1 MKQLVLLRGCPG
13 VGKSTWV
20 KENGLEPY
28 TISAD
33 IVRTQWSSLVYD
45 TDGKVVINQEKDHL
59 VWKNIF
65 QMLESRMEKGEFTV
79 IDATHSTNK
88 LIQQYKNLV
97 TKYGYR
103 VIVVDFK
110 EDLETIIERNLN
122 REEHKHVPIE
132 VIENIHERLKHEKI
146 PSFAKVIEPA
156 DFENET
162 KWKLVDFNRFDNVH
176 VFGDIHG
183 CFTALN
189 SAIVNNDFDDLYTC
203 IADLQNEA
211 FVFVGDY
218 FDRGLEN
225 GETFEFFENVMNLPN
240 VFMLEGNHER
250 HVRKYGESE
259 YDMEFELDLN
269 RATAKGQYE
278 DRVISKYFRSRQ
290 FVHTYNQFQERGIT
304 PKRARVFTRKLLQCL
319 YFEFGNKKYLITH
332 GGILPNMVENLN
344 KVSTHQL
351 INGVGGYEFE
361 IDDEWD
367 DSDVIQIH
375 GHRNIFRNKLDIGK
389 KSINLEGRVEKGG
402 HLRSVTLFKG
412 AIGGR
417 ETENNVFNKA
427 LLVEGRHT
435 EKLDNDITITNF
447 MEAIGTNN
455 KDIKVKHQYDNVHSV
470 NFTNRL
476 FSSGRW
482 NKIAVHS
489 RGLFVKED
497 NGKYSVLGR
506 GYNKF
511 FNINEMKETKIESL
525 VENITFPLTAYE
537 KHNGYLGL
545 LVVDNDELVFS
556 SKSTTHKNQYNNDY
570 ALDFKRIM
578 EEKLTKTQLDNIKN
592 ELKLGNLTAVFEVIS
607 PEFDP
612 HIVKYDHDNVVL
624 LDLIYNDIHFSKLN
638 YDLLCL
644 FAKTYELDVK
654 GIAYEFKNWNEFYE
668 WYKENK
674 DSTQIQHEGF
684 VFEDSNGFMFKYK
697 TKWYTAWKYMRGI
710 KDKMKNRHVVTR
722 PKQYIL
728 QDNPEIREFFY
739 WLKHQHIDLMEKDII
754 ELREMFYKKDY
765 VDPVEKSRI
774 EKIINEVLDSFKR
787 G

>member
-1 MKQLVLLRGCPG
+1 MKQLVLLRGCPA
-13 VGKSTWV
+13 VGKSTWI

-33 IVRTQWSSLVYD
+33 VIRTQWSSLVYD
-45 TDGKVVINQEKDHL
+45 TNGKVVINQEKDHL

-65 QMLESRMEKGEFTV
+65 EMLESRMEKGEFTV

-122 REEHKHVPIE
+122 REEHKHVPVE
-132 VIENIHERLKHEKI
+132 AIENIHERLKHEKI
-146 PSFAKVIEPA
+146 PSFAKVIEPD

-162 KWKLVDFNRFDNVH
+162 KWTLRDFNRFDKIH

-189 SAIVNNDFDDLYTC
+189 STIVNSDFNDLYTC
-203 IADLQNEA
+203 ITDLQNEA
-211 FVFVGDY
+211 FIFVGDY

-225 GETFEFFENVMNLPN
+225 GETFEFFESVMNLPN

-259 YDMEFELDLN
+259 NDDKFQIDLLDAISEGRFEDEL
-269 RATAKGQYE
+269 
-278 DRVISKYFRSRQ
+278 ISKYFKSRQ

-304 PKRARVFTRKLLQCL
+304 PKRARVFCRSLLQCL
-319 YFEFGNKKYLITH
+319 YFEFGNRKYLITH

-351 INGVGGYEFE
+351 INGVGGYDFE
-361 IDDEWD
+361 IDDEWE
-367 DSDVIQIH
+367 DSDVVQIH
-375 GHRNIFRNKLDIGK
+375 GHRNIFRNKLDVRK

-412 AIGGR
+412 AVGGR
-417 ETENNVFNKA
+417 ETENKVFDKTLSVN
-427 LLVEGRHT
+427 GNHT
-435 EKLDNDITITNF
+435 EKLDKDITITDF
-447 MEAIGTNN
+447 MGAIGRNN
-455 KDIKVKHQYDNVHSV
+455 KEIKVKHQYDNVYSV
-470 NFTNRL
+470 NFTKKL
-476 FSSGRW
+476 FNSYRW

-497 NGKYSVLGR
+497 NGEYTVLGR

-525 VENITFPLTAYE
+525 VENITYPLSAYE

-545 LVVDNDELVFS
+545 LFVDNDELVFS

-578 EEKLTKTQLDNIKN
+578 EEKLTKRQLDYIKN

-624 LDLIYNDIHFSKLN
+624 LDLICNDIHFCKLN
-638 YDLLCL
+638 YELLCL

-654 GIAYEFKNWNEFYE
+654 GIAYEFENWDEFYE
-668 WYKENK
+668 WYKKHK
-674 DSTQIQHEGF
+674 DSTQIKHEGF
-684 VFEDSNGFMFKYK
+684 VFEDSNGFMFKFK
-697 TKWYTAWKYMRGI
+697 TKWYSAWKYMRGI
-710 KDKMKNRHVVTR
+710 KDKMKKQHVVTR

-739 WLKHQHIDLMEKDII
+739 WLKHQDLSLMDKNII
-754 ELREMFYKKDY
+754 ELREMFYNRDK
-765 VDPVEKSRI
+765 VDPEKRRI
-774 EKIINEVLDSFKR
+774 FNETLDKVLKSFKW

>member
-1 MKQLVLLRGCPG
+1 MKQLVLLRGCPA
-13 VGKSTWV
+13 VGKSTWI

-45 TDGKVVINQEKDHL
+45 TNGKVVINQEKDHL

-65 QMLESRMEKGEFTV
+65 EMLESRMEKGEFTV

-122 REEHKHVPIE
+122 REEHKHVPVE
-132 VIENIHERLKHEKI
+132 AIENIHERLKHEKI
-146 PSFAKVIEPA
+146 PSFAKVIEPD

-162 KWKLVDFNRFDNVH
+162 KWTLRDFNRFDKIH

-189 SAIVNNDFDDLYTC
+189 STIVNSDFNDLYTC
-203 IADLQNEA
+203 ITDLQNEA
-211 FVFVGDY
+211 FIFVGDY

-225 GETFEFFENVMNLPN
+225 GETFEFFESVMNLPN

-259 YDMEFELDLN
+259 NDDKFQIDLLDAISEGRFEDEL
-269 RATAKGQYE
+269 
-278 DRVISKYFRSRQ
+278 ISKYFKSRQ

-304 PKRARVFTRKLLQCL
+304 PKRARVFCRSLLQCL
-319 YFEFGNKKYLITH
+319 YFEFGNRKYLITH

-351 INGVGGYEFE
+351 INGVGGYDFE
-361 IDDEWD
+361 IDDEWE
-367 DSDVIQIH
+367 DSDVVQIH
-375 GHRNIFRNKLDIGK
+375 GHRNIFRNKLDVRK

-412 AIGGR
+412 AVGGR
-417 ETENNVFNKA
+417 ETENKVFDKTLSVN
-427 LLVEGRHT
+427 GNHT
-435 EKLDNDITITNF
+435 EKLDKDITITDF
-447 MEAIGTNN
+447 MGAIGRNN
-455 KDIKVKHQYDNVHSV
+455 KEIKVKHQYDNVYSV
-470 NFTNRL
+470 NFTKKL
-476 FSSGRW
+476 FNSYRW

-497 NGKYSVLGR
+497 NGEYTVLGR

-525 VENITFPLTAYE
+525 VENITYPLTAYE

-545 LVVDNDELVFS
+545 LFVDNDELVFS

-578 EEKLTKTQLDNIKN
+578 EEKLTKRQLDYIKN

-624 LDLIYNDIHFSKLN
+624 LDLICNDIHFCKLN
-638 YDLLCL
+638 YELLCL

-654 GIAYEFKNWNEFYE
+654 GIAYKFENWNEFYE
-668 WYKENK
+668 WYKKHK
-674 DSTQIQHEGF
+674 DSTQIKHEGF
-684 VFEDSNGFMFKYK
+684 VFEDSNGFMFKFK
-697 TKWYTAWKYMRGI
+697 TKWYSAWKYMRGI
-710 KDKMKNRHVVTR
+710 KDKMKRQHVVTR

-739 WLKHQHIDLMEKDII
+739 WLKHQDLSLMDKDII
-754 ELREMFYKKDY
+754 ELREMFYNRDK
-765 VDPVEKSRI
+765 VDPEKRRI
-774 EKIINEVLDSFKR
+774 FNETLDKVLKSFKW